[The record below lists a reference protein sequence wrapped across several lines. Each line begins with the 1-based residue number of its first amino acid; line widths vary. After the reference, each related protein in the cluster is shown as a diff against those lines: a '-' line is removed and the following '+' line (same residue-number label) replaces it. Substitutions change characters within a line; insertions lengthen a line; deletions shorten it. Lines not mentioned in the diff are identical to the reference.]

1 MRTVFALL
9 LKSKDR
15 LSRRALEVNWKCG
28 NFVGRPLGKQAKLVP
43 AFNLKLTSTQEN
55 CMSYDLKQVNDNQAQ
70 INYLLVDVDQ
80 RIIWMLLELLEVL
93 KSAPT
98 LKNLDFDQL
107 VKVLKDA
114 EGSRMRVADITPPGC
129 GVPPP
134 PPLPPPPGD
143 SGTY

>member
-1 MRTVFALL
+1 
-9 LKSKDR
+9 
-15 LSRRALEVNWKCG
+15 
-28 NFVGRPLGKQAKLVP
+28 
-43 AFNLKLTSTQEN
+43 
-55 CMSYDLKQVNDNQAQ
+55 MSYDLKQVNDNQAQ

-114 EGSRMRVADITPPGC
+114 EDSRMRVADITPPGC